1 MTYKNHIIN
10 QRTEESLNIFWINLV
25 LVLIAVS
32 APWFNLTVSGHEL
45 IKSYFSYCGLGILA
59 CISIFHKTSSENFNF
74 NFNFL
79 KLSLLILFVFGTLSI
94 FWSNNID
101 FTVNKWLLW
110 LAAFF
115 SFIIASNLSLNI
127 NNLVKLSWGLLL
139 ASGCIALIGI
149 LQYLVDPFSLT
160 QEAPPASTFAN
171 RNIAAQ
177 PLILTAPLF
186 MFLLLSRHT
195 EGVKVWLVT
204 ILTSFIF
211 IYLFYT
217 TSRGAWL
224 SILIEFVLLV
234 FYFIHYKFKKYN
246 WITWNKNKRYAT
258 ILGLIL
264 IFVFCS
270 LTPEGFI
277 NMFDLTSKEASS
289 IISSVENLS
298 SEAVSEKNVES
309 WRYEIWKTALNMAN
323 ASPFI
328 GSGLGTY
335 SHNLANEGYST
346 WLINNTFRVHND
358 ILELLVETGLIG
370 IIIFGFIVFSIV
382 FSIINILKNINE
394 ELHLLNYILFI
405 ALFGSF
411 VNLQFSFPYQ
421 MPVPLLIFGLYC
433 GLISKQFDN
442 INIPIKTISFK
453 ISRLTKKILSSFLAA
468 LLILIFYFT
477 YFDWIKV
484 YHQLNKVNLKGD
496 FSEINIVNT
505 AIYNPRV
512 HSTLYNLGGKYFRK
526 GRYIQSNA
534 IDQQFLSYWPNHL
547 DVLFRHAYAMHK
559 LGQNDKALEL
569 SIKLKELEPSGL
581 YNAYIVQMFV
591 YSSLNKTIEFEE
603 IFNELLAKPEEFLK
617 LNDDTYRLLVF
628 FSLGSKNLLK
638 NTEYLYKKYFDY
650 HGYNCEVTNNIA
662 IYYFNLEDFVSSAE
676 YVNLAYTQ
684 EPTNNPKCLN
694 PTLVKLLKE
703 KKLLKFN

>member
-115 SFIIASNLSLNI
+115 SFIITSNLSLNI

-309 WRYEIWKTALNMAN
+309 WRYEIWNTALNMAN

-411 VNLQFSFPYQ
+411 VNLQFSFPYK
-421 MPVPLLIFGLYC
+421 MPVPLLIFGLY
-433 GLISKQFDN
+433 
-442 INIPIKTISFK
+442 
-453 ISRLTKKILSSFLAA
+453 
-468 LLILIFYFT
+468 
-477 YFDWIKV
+477 
-484 YHQLNKVNLKGD
+484 
-496 FSEINIVNT
+496 
-505 AIYNPRV
+505 
-512 HSTLYNLGGKYFRK
+512 
-526 GRYIQSNA
+526 
-534 IDQQFLSYWPNHL
+534 
-547 DVLFRHAYAMHK
+547 
-559 LGQNDKALEL
+559 
-569 SIKLKELEPSGL
+569 
-581 YNAYIVQMFV
+581 
-591 YSSLNKTIEFEE
+591 
-603 IFNELLAKPEEFLK
+603 
-617 LNDDTYRLLVF
+617 
-628 FSLGSKNLLK
+628 
-638 NTEYLYKKYFDY
+638 
-650 HGYNCEVTNNIA
+650 
-662 IYYFNLEDFVSSAE
+662 
-676 YVNLAYTQ
+676 
-684 EPTNNPKCLN
+684 
-694 PTLVKLLKE
+694 
-703 KKLLKFN
+703 